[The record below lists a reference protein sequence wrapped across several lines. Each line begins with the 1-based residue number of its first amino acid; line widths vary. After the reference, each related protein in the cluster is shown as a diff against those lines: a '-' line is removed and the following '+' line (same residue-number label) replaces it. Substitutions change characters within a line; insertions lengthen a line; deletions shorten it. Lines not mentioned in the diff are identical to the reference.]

1 MTQGQP
7 QGASYFR
14 PIAAVLIVLAI
25 CAVILAVLFARRA
38 SSASAPPLPFDEPLP
53 PAEAARLTDAVS
65 ESPEAE
71 IFEAE
76 ATEALSIFAGLL
88 EGTVTKGVKQGLGA
102 QIISGIV
109 HEVALDAIT
118 QAKGVRTGLA
128 LAPITVLEMVYQCSS
143 LGGEDTSGCA
153 TSSTFLVMQLANK
166 WKGAPSAARAW
177 FNAAKTT
184 YNIRPPE
191 KSFGSL
197 ARFVRNVRLA
207 HQAARTATTA
217 ASKQVVGATAA
228 RVSAAATKIA
238 ATAVAQSSG
247 PVANAAAARGVAGSV
262 RVAASGARA
271 IGARVGAS
279 VAGQLASKAVSFL
292 GGPVGVA
299 VFVMQFTLGA
309 VTAYLDSACSGDFA
323 SHCHATRETLE
334 RLTGRGS
341 PMKQTFDNEM
351 RRRFGDDAG
360 TYKDKMLLQPLSFD
374 AERVEVARAALRG
387 VVYRQVFA
395 QMLAL
400 DRFQFSTMDAW
411 VDRLST
417 LEKGQQFAEIFE
429 VAKHVATEGELVLDD
444 LVPKELCKQA
454 EGYTFDSKQSHAKCR
469 ATRGAC
475 CKRAAAV
482 ASMVRAAHARSSAC
496 AAIKFA
502 VCAIGDAGAAADV
515 YEAMGADATP
525 EQWRAWD
532 ALAFARTRT
541 TRAHGLV
548 KPRLFADDI
557 LRVACT
563 LGIVDLLAERRKVGS
578 SAEALALLRAKF
590 TEGLAAVFGEPGL
603 ELPSDELLVPW
614 PKQDD
619 RTWLHTDPMLMGLA
633 VRWIRT
639 GAPGEP
645 TKTGESHEEA
655 CAAEGAGFCAPDFA
669 QYTHTHV
676 CPHIHAGKEVNE
688 KPDPRVYDDAR
699 IGHSVVWST
708 GECSAS
714 TAYCEEYSFHPEP
727 VDTNAKCPSD
737 EDAALKL
744 GETAYAVGL
753 LKGNICGAP
762 PQCNAKRRYCS
773 KLSAGACK
781 CSPAISNQVIS
792 NIGGGETGAGWIKKQ
807 CNGTIFGSIL
817 GFGLQ

>member
-7 QGASYFR
+7 PGPSYFR
-14 PIAAVLIVLAI
+14 PIAAVLIVVAI
-25 CAVILAVLFARRA
+25 CAIVIAVLFARRA

-88 EGTVTKGVKQGLGA
+88 EGTFSKGVEQGLGA
-102 QIISGIV
+102 QILSGIV
-109 HEVALDAIT
+109 HEVALGAIA
-118 QAKGVRTGLA
+118 QAKGVKMGLA
-128 LAPITVLEMVYQCSS
+128 LAPVTVLEMVYQCSS
-143 LGGEDTSGCA
+143 LGGQDTSGCA
-153 TSSTFLVMQLANK
+153 TSSTFLALQLGNK

-177 FNAAKTT
+177 FNTAKAT
-184 YNIRPPE
+184 YNIKPPE
-191 KSFGSL
+191 RSFGSL
-197 ARFVRNVRLA
+197 AQFVRNVRLT

-228 RVSAAATKIA
+228 RVSAAATNIA
-238 ATAVAQSSG
+238 AAAVAQGSG
-247 PVANAAAARGVAGSV
+247 PVAKAAAARGVSGSL
-262 RVAASGARA
+262 RIAASGARA

-279 VAGQLASKAVSFL
+279 IAGQLASKAVSFL

-309 VTAYLDSACSGDFA
+309 VMTYLDSECSGDFA

-351 RRRFGDDAG
+351 RRRFGDDANIY
-360 TYKDKMLLQPLSFD
+360 TDKMLLQPLSFD
-374 AERVEVARAALRG
+374 AERVEVARAAKRG

-395 QMLAL
+395 DMLA
-400 DRFQFSTMDAW
+400 RGKFSFSTMDGFLEH
-411 VDRLST
+411 LST
-417 LEKGQQFAEIFE
+417 LEKGEQFADIFE
-429 VAKHVATEGELVLDD
+429 VATQVAREGEKVLDE
-444 LVPKELCKQA
+444 LVPNELCQQA

-563 LGIVDLLAERRKVGS
+563 LGIVDLLAERRKVSS

-639 GAPGEP
+639 GGPGEP

-688 KPDPRVYDDAR
+688 KSDPRVYDDAR

-727 VDTNAKCPSD
+727 VDTNEKCPSD
-737 EDAALKL
+737 EKAAYEL
-744 GETAYAVGL
+744 GEAAYVLGL
-753 LKGNICGAP
+753 LQGRVCGAP
-762 PQCNAKRRYCS
+762 KQCNAKRRYCS
-773 KLSAGACK
+773 KLAAGACT
-781 CSPAISNQVIS
+781 CWSPISSQIIA

-807 CNGTIFGSIL
+807 CKGSIFGSIL
-817 GFGLQ
+817 G